1 MKFNTTIFLL
11 LFNISLFSQSEFK
24 LVSLEDISKVQIRS
38 NVFDLMSKFQMNF
51 GDKDWQPLIDQL
63 KNLNS
68 IESYSSSTLLGST
81 AIESSFNDYVLNSDL
96 SQLAEFNEK
105 DYLVNIYALE
115 NKDLEIEE
123 ISMLVKNSNKLNT
136 IYLQIRGEIDLL
148 KIVEVVN
155 KLDIP
160 GGDFLKNFN

>member
-1 MKFNTTIFLL
+1 
-11 LFNISLFSQSEFK
+11 
-24 LVSLEDISKVQIRS
+24 
-38 NVFDLMSKFQMNF
+38 MNF

-68 IESYSSSTLLGST
+68 IESYSTITLLGST